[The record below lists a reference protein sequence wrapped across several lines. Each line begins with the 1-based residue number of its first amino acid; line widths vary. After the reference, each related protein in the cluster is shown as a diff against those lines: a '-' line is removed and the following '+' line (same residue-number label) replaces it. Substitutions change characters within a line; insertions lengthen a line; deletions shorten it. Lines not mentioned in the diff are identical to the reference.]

1 LRFSVVQNCNIKI
14 NAMTFKTFDGAKQYA
29 SKLYNS
35 IPIMPRII
43 VTNIDDGIIIDEGN
57 ADVFFDI

>member
-1 LRFSVVQNCNIKI
+1 
-14 NAMTFKTFDGAKQYA
+14 MTFKTFDGAKQYA